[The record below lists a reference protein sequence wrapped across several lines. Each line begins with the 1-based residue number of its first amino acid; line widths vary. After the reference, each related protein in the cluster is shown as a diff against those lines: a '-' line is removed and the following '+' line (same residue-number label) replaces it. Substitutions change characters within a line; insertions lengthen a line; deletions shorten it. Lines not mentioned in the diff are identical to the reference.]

1 MKTLGTAFFCLGCLL
16 VFLLA
21 AAASCLTRAK
31 YRSVP
36 RALESEYA
44 YLYAGNLERYS
55 FLQYNQS
62 GPEEGRAALQQYLKL
77 LQRIKDEHINF
88 PSVVLHRDFGLT
100 YLRLYR
106 LESAAGNGA
115 AADGYMRSA
124 QMEFSALGW
133 KEDDV
138 STEALKKD
146 IETRESNE
154 AQSYNRKMQAP
165 TTEGKRGQSQEKSK

>member
-36 RALESEYA
+36 ELESEYA

-77 LQRIKDEHINF
+77 LQRIKDEHITF
-88 PSVVLHRDFGLT
+88 RRLSYIAISVSRIFACIAWSRRCGRWRGSGRLHEVRSDGVFGL
-100 YLRLYR
+100 
-106 LESAAGNGA
+106 G
-115 AADGYMRSA
+115 
-124 QMEFSALGW
+124 
-133 KEDDV
+133 V
-138 STEALKKD
+138 
-146 IETRESNE
+146 
-154 AQSYNRKMQAP
+154 
-165 TTEGKRGQSQEKSK
+165 EGG

>member
-1 MKTLGTAFFCLGCLL
+1 MKTLRTVFFCLGCLM
-16 VFLLA
+16 VFLLT
-21 AAASCLTRAK
+21 AAASCLLRAK
-31 YRSVP
+31 HRSVP
-36 RALESEYA
+36 ELESEYA

-55 FLQYNQS
+55 FLQYNQAS
-62 GPEEGRAALQQYLKL
+62 PEEGRAALQQYLKL
-77 LQRIKDEHINF
+77 LQRIKDEHISF
-88 PSVVLHRDFGLT
+88 QSVTLHRDFGLT

-124 QMEFSALGW
+124 QIELSALGW
-133 KEDDV
+133 KEEQV

-154 AQSYNRKMQAP
+154 AQFYNRKVQSPA
-165 TTEGKRGQSQEKSK
+165 TEGKPGQSQEKSK

>member
-1 MKTLGTAFFCLGCLL
+1 MKTLRTAIFGLGCLL
-16 VFLLA
+16 IFLLT
-21 AAASCLTRAK
+21 AAASCLLRAK
-31 YRSVP
+31 HRSVP
-36 RALESEYA
+36 DLKSEYA

-55 FLQYNQS
+55 LLQYNQAS
-62 GPEEGRAALQQYLKL
+62 PEEGRAALLQYLKL

-88 PSVVLHRDFGLT
+88 SPVTLHRDFGLT

-115 AADGYMRSA
+115 VADGYMASA
-124 QMEFSALGW
+124 QREFSSLKW
-133 KEDDV
+133 KEEDV

-154 AQSYNRKMQAP
+154 AKLYNRETQ
-165 TTEGKRGQSQEKSK
+165 TTTTAGKQGQSQEKP

>member
-36 RALESEYA
+36 ELESEYA